1 MADFTPV
8 FARLRAILQKHAGTY
23 RVKEDKP
30 DSFWLE
36 TGVHPERKMRLAVA
50 GVKIGKAYVSFHL
63 MPVYGCPKL
72 LDGVSSGLLARMQ
85 GKSCFNFK
93 AADDALFDE
102 IERLTLRALAAFRK
116 AGYVGESNQAQGA

>member
-1 MADFTPV
+1 MPDFKPV
-8 FARLRAILQKHAGTY
+8 FARLRTILQKHAGSY

-30 DSFWLE
+30 DTFWLE

-72 LDGVSSGLLARMQ
+72 LDGVSSSLLARMQ

-93 AADDALFDE
+93 TVDDSLFDE
-102 IERLTLRALAAFRK
+102 LEQLTVQAFAAFRR
-116 AGYVGESNQAQGA
+116 AGYVGQSKQTQGA

>member
-1 MADFTPV
+1 MPDFNPV
-8 FARLRAILQKHAGTY
+8 IGRLRKILQKHAGDY

-72 LDGVSSGLLARMQ
+72 LDGTSANLLGRMQ

-102 IERLTLRALAAFRK
+102 LEQLTVRAVAAFRK
-116 AGYVGESNQAQGA
+116 VGYVGESNQTQGA